1 MKWIKALGALVALL
15 LLIII
20 LNARMGVV
28 PALGPFMS
36 PMQGFWQSAEPQHEP
51 HQLWLEPGRHGVQDS
66 VQVVYDE
73 RRVPHIFAQN
83 DDDLYFAQGY
93 VTARDRLWQMD
104 LQVRSAAGRLSEVFG
119 AQTINIDQNQ
129 RRKGMVF
136 GAENK
141 LAAYRENPEQMQ
153 VLESYTEGVNAWIS
167 QLSGKD
173 YPLEYK
179 LFGHEPEPWKPLN
192 TLLMHMNMANTLAS
206 GTSAL
211 RLSRVKTDFGQAFI
225 DLLLPAYHED
235 VDPIVPESRNWPF
248 NPLRAEPP
256 AGEEDGF
263 SPTILSDAYFER
275 PNPILGSNSWAVS
288 GGRSKSGAPLL
299 ANDMHLDITLPSI
312 WYEVQLH
319 APDINTYGVSIPGIP
334 FVIVGF
340 NEHIGWGVTNSG
352 ANVLDVYEVE
362 FRDETLSEYRYDGG
376 WRETRQELETYEVRG
391 ETARVDTLWYTHHG
405 PLQEIDRQLLTGY
418 AAQWMAHRGS
428 VDMRAFYKL
437 NRATGYEAFVDA
449 IQHFEVP
456 AQNFTYADKE
466 GTISIWNNGRYPVRW
481 EGMGDYI
488 SDGSDP
494 AYEWQEFIP
503 HAHLPYS
510 TNPERG
516 FVSSANQH
524 PVSPDYPYYLGRF
537 FGGYERG
544 ARINEVLRG
553 ADEVD
558 EVFMAGLQLDNL
570 SLRAQE
576 ALPVL
581 LGVMDAEMVSGSI
594 EPLRPELLDSLS
606 AWDYDMLGDR
616 WEPALFTEWW
626 RQLRERFLIS
636 VYGEEKDEYR
646 HPEDSRLVR
655 LLQDEAGF
663 TLLMQEFA
671 LEAIPREQLIAE
683 SWNAAV
689 ERLEE
694 NISED
699 EQAWQLWRYQRNR
712 LMHLSQVE
720 PLSRIGIRTDGA
732 PEAVNSKRGAN
743 GPSWRM
749 VVSLEDEVKAW
760 GVYPGGQSG
769 SPGSRHYDDFIQPW
783 ADGQL
788 FPLHLFCDADE
799 AENWIET
806 QLEASEASPRL
817 QGVST
822 SGDD

>member
-1 MKWIKALGALVALL
+1 MNWIKAFVALL
-15 LLIII
+15 SLLLLVII
-20 LNARMGVV
+20 LNSRMDVV

-36 PMQGFWQSAEPQHEP
+36 PMHGFWQSAQPQHEP
-51 HQLWLEPGRHGVQDS
+51 HQLWLTPGSHSVQDS

-104 LQVRSAAGRLSEVFG
+104 LQVRSAGGRLSEVFG
-119 AQTINIDQNQ
+119 VQTINIDKNQ
-129 RRKGMVF
+129 RREGMVF

-153 VLESYTEGVNAWIS
+153 VLQSYSDGVNAWIG
-167 QLSGKD
+167 QLSAKD

-179 LFGHEPEPWKPLN
+179 LFGHEPEPWQPLH

-211 RLSRVKTDFGQAFI
+211 RLSRVRADFGESFI
-225 DLLLPAYHED
+225 DRFLPAYHEY

-248 NPLRAEPP
+248 NPLRVGPP
-256 AGEEDGF
+256 ESEEEDF
-263 SPTILSDAYFER
+263 SPTILSDARFR
-275 PNPILGSNSWAVS
+275 LPNPILGSNSWAVS
-288 GGRSKSGAPLL
+288 GSLTKSGAPLL

-352 ANVLDVYEVE
+352 ANVLDVFEIE
-362 FRDETLSEYRYDGG
+362 FRDETLAEYRYDGG
-376 WRETRQELETYEVRG
+376 WRETSMKLETIEVKD
-391 ETARVDTLWYTHHG
+391 AAAQIDTVWYTHHG
-405 PLQEIDRQLLTGY
+405 PLQNIDREKLSGY
-418 AAQWMAHRGS
+418 ATHWMAHRGS

-456 AQNFTYADKE
+456 AQNFTYADKD

-494 AYEWQEFIP
+494 TYEWQEFIP

-524 PVSPDYPYYLGRF
+524 PVTPDYPYYLGRF

-544 ARINEVLRG
+544 ARINEVLRD
-553 ADEVD
+553 ANEVD

-570 SLRAQE
+570 SLRARE
-576 ALPVL
+576 ALPTL
-581 LGVMDAEMVSGSI
+581 LRVMESDENVMDT
-594 EPLRPELLDSLS
+594 RRNDLLDSLS
-606 AWDYDMLGDR
+606 VWNYDMLGDR
-616 WEPALFTEWW
+616 WEPSLFTEWW
-626 RQLRERFLIS
+626 RQIKLNLLKA
-636 VYGEEKDEYR
+636 VYGEDYR
-646 HPEDSRLVR
+646 RYRYPEDSRLIR
-655 LLQDEAGF
+655 LLQDEQEYEQ
-663 TLLMQEFA
+663 LMQEFA
-671 LEAIPREQLIAE
+671 AGEAVSRNSLISN
-683 SWNAAV
+683 SWNAAL
-689 ERLEE
+689 ERMEE
-694 NISED
+694 NISEN
-699 EQAWQLWRYQRNR
+699 EQDWQLWRYQRNR
-712 LMHLSQVE
+712 VMHLSQVE

-788 FPLHLFCDADE
+788 FPLHLFRSADE
-799 AENWIET
+799 AESWI
-806 QLEASEASPRL
+806 QSQSESAGAGSLL
-817 QGVST
+817 QGIST
-822 SGDD
+822 SADD